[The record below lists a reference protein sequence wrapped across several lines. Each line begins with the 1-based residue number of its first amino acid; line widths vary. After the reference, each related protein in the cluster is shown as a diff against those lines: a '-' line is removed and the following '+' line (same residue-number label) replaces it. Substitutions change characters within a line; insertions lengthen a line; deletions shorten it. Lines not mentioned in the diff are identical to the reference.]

1 MTDGAPN
8 PGGRAGK
15 PVRILFVTWGYSI
28 HAVRRIRVFLEDPG
42 FEVAVVSN
50 HDYRFP
56 GAKNIILS
64 GEDARKDIRGET
76 LAALEKIRGVAP
88 RRGLRGLLPRL
99 KEKFFAFSLLLP
111 FFLRI
116 GIRDVATFRSA
127 ANTLDVLFDVAIA
140 RADIGILRDAVS
152 KFDPHVV
159 FLQTLLYPCH
169 LAYHLPRK
177 YPVIVTFWNG
187 DATWWA
193 QWDGI
198 DRTIKRGIVCR
209 GAALASAM
217 TVNSEHVRRALLD
230 IGADGRKIHLVR
242 YPGVDLER
250 FAPGPKGAAR
260 ARLRITAGKVVFC
273 PRGLGGYLNSDV
285 IVESMP
291 EVLGAN
297 PDTLFLFVSDAGSEE
312 WEKHLERAQALG
324 VERHLRRDGQV
335 PWEEMPD
342 YYRASDV
349 MVSVSSNDS
358 LPNCM
363 LEAMACGTPVVIG
376 DIPQLREWVEDG
388 ANGYRVPP
396 RDAAALADRINGIL
410 AAPPVRIGEFARRNR
425 TLVEREADSRKTGE
439 RIRQLVRE
447 NARKG

>member
-1 MTDGAPN
+1 MTGGSANSGGGSGA
-8 PGGRAGK
+8 R
-15 PVRILFVTWGYSI
+15 VRVLFLAWGYSI

-56 GAKNIILS
+56 GAMNILLS
-64 GEDARKDIRGET
+64 GEDARKDLRGKT
-76 LAALEKIRGVAP
+76 LAALEKIRGGAP
-88 RRGLRGLLPRL
+88 PKGLRGLLPRL
-99 KEKFFAFSLLLP
+99 REKAFAFSLLLP
-111 FFLRI
+111 FFRRI

-127 ANTLDVLFDVAIA
+127 ANALDVLLDVAVA
-140 RADIGILRDAVS
+140 RADIEILRSAAS
-152 KFDPHVV
+152 RFDPHVV

-177 YPVIVTFWNG
+177 YPVVVTFWNG

-198 DRTIKRGIVCR
+198 DRAIKRRIVCR
-209 GAALASAM
+209 GAELAAAV

-230 IGADGRKIHLVR
+230 IGTDGRKIHHVR
-242 YPGVDLER
+242 YPGVDLDR
-250 FAPGPKGAAR
+250 FAPGPKGPAR
-260 ARLRITAGKVVFC
+260 ARLRIAEGKVVFC

-285 IVESMP
+285 ILECMP

-297 PDTLFLFVSDAGSEE
+297 PDTLFLFVSEAGSEE
-312 WEKHLERAQALG
+312 WEKHLERARALG

-335 PWEEMPD
+335 PWESMPD

-388 ANGYRVPP
+388 VNGYRVPP
-396 RDAAALADRINGIL
+396 RDAGALAGRINGIL
-410 AAPPVRIGEFARRNR
+410 AAPPVRIGDFARRNR
-425 TLVEREADSRKTGE
+425 ALVEREADGGKAGE
-439 RIRQLVRE
+439 RIKLLVRE
-447 NARKG
+447 HARKT